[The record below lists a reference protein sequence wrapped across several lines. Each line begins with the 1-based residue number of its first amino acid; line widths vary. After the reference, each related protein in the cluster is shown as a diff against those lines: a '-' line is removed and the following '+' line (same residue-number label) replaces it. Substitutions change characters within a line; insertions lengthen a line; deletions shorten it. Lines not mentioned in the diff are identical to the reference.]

1 MNKKK
6 LWMII
11 GGVLAALLVIGSVG
25 AVAVYAQGGTPT
37 APGRHGWN
45 QSGNA
50 PRGPRQLSQDELN
63 AAASVLGITPSALS
77 SDLSGGQTLPQIATA
92 QKVDLQTVMQAL
104 QAARTKMLPTSE
116 LNAAAT
122 ALGIS
127 STQLSTDFKNGQS
140 LWDVAQQQK
149 VSIQAVFTAIQD
161 ARTADFRNQIKQA
174 VANGKMTQDKANW
187 LLEGLD
193 KGYIGGPGGLGGFG
207 FGGFGFGPGKMGPH
221 ARPTPTTT
229 P

>member
-11 GGVLAALLVIGSVG
+11 GGVLAVAVVIASVG
-25 AVAVYAQGGTPT
+25 AIAVYAQSATPA
-37 APGRHGWN
+37 APGWHGRPGAG
-45 QSGNA
+45 SGSH
-50 PRGPRQLSQDELN
+50 QLSQDELN
-63 AAASVLGITPSALS
+63 AAAQTLGITPANLS
-77 SDLSGGQTLPQIATA
+77 SQLSGGKTLAQIATA
-92 QKVDLQTVMQAL
+92 QNVNLQTVMQAI

-127 STQLSTDFKNGQS
+127 STDLSTDFKNGQS
-140 LWDVAQQQK
+140 LWDVLTQK
-149 VSIQAVFTAIQD
+149 GVSLQTVMSAIQT
-161 ARTADFRNQIKQA
+161 ARTADFRNQINQA

-193 KGYIGGPGGLGGFG
+193 KGYIGGPGGFGFG
-207 FGGFGFGPGKMGPH
+207 FGFGMRGPH
-221 ARPTPTTT
+221 QPSGQPTST

>member
-6 LWMII
+6 LWMIV

-25 AVAVYAQGGTPT
+25 AVAVYAQSGTPAT
-37 APGRHGWN
+37 PNWDGWTKPGNG
-45 QSGNA
+45 

-63 AAASVLGITPSALS
+63 AAATTLGITASNLSTQLS
-77 SDLSGGQTLPQIATA
+77 SGKTLAQIATA
-92 QKVDLQTVMQAL
+92 QNVNLQLVMQAI

-127 STQLSTDFKNGQS
+127 STELSADFKNGQS
-140 LWDVAQQQK
+140 LWDVAQQK
-149 VSIQAVFTAIQD
+149 SISIQTVLTAIQN
-161 ARTADFRNQIKQA
+161 ARKADFRNQINQA
-174 VANGKMTQDKANW
+174 VTNGKMTQDKANW

-193 KGYIGGPGGLGGFG
+193 KGYINSPGGFG
-207 FGGFGFGPGKMGPH
+207 FGFGFGFGMRGP
-221 ARPTPTTT
+221 RPQSAPSTTT

>member
-11 GGVLAALLVIGSVG
+11 GGALAALLLIGSIG
-25 AVAVYAQGGTPT
+25 AVAVYAQSATPA
-37 APGRHGWN
+37 APGWHGRPGFG
-45 QSGNA
+45 SGSH
-50 PRGPRQLSQDELN
+50 QLSQDELN
-63 AAASVLGITPSALS
+63 AAAQTLGITPANLS
-77 SDLSGGQTLPQIATA
+77 SQLSGGKTLAQIATA
-92 QKVDLQTVMQAL
+92 QNVNLQTVMQAI

-127 STQLSTDFKNGQS
+127 STDLSTDFKNGQS
-140 LWDVAQQQK
+140 LWDVLTQK
-149 VSIQAVFTAIQD
+149 GVSLQTVMSAIQT
-161 ARTADFRNQIKQA
+161 ARTADFRNQINQA
-174 VANGKMTQDKANW
+174 VTNGKMTQDKANW

-193 KGYIGGPGGLGGFG
+193 KGYIGGPGGFGFG
-207 FGGFGFGPGKMGPH
+207 FGFGMRGPH
-221 ARPTPTTT
+221 QPSGQPTST